1 MAFKLRHQPIIFKKS
16 ISRNAEYKTGCMQ
29 KKNPAEADS
38 KKEIQH
44 TAGKKREKLVFTVF
58 IGVKFFE
65 HLTVFVFVEK

>member
-29 KKNPAEADS
+29 KKIRQRLTPKRKYSTLPE
-38 KKEIQH
+38 
-44 TAGKKREKLVFTVF
+44 KKREKLVFTVF

-65 HLTVFVFVEK
+65 HLTVFIFVEK